1 MKKIILL
8 CVLCFFIV
16 GCKKTDD
23 NNLVKEI
30 ESKINSSKNYK
41 IIATLDIFRNED
53 KYSYDIEST
62 YKKNNYFK
70 VKLINKQNNHEQIIL
85 KDESYVYVLTPSLN
99 KIFKFQSEWPYNN
112 SQIYL
117 LQPIIKDIKIDK
129 NKIFEIIGDNY
140 IITSKVNYSNEKD
153 FQKQKV
159 YFDKEKNITK
169 IEVLDEKN
177 NVKMS
182 LNIVSIEY
190 NIKLDEEYFNISKYQ
205 SNISDKQNE
214 ELENKNET
222 STESSKIAEILY
234 PMYVPQNTYL
244 LAQDVIN
251 TAIGE
256 RVILTFSG
264 DSKFT
269 FVQENALKK
278 DEQKYINGEPYL
290 ILDTVGTIT
299 DSTISWISNDIE
311 YSIISD
317 TLSIDELLMVAQ
329 SIKVETITK

>member
-1 MKKIILL
+1 MKKIILFF
-8 CVLCFFIV
+8 VLCFFIV
-16 GCKKTDD
+16 GCKKIDD
-23 NNLVKEI
+23 NDLIKEI

-53 KYSYDIEST
+53 KYSYDIESI
-62 YKKNNYFK
+62 YKQNDCFK
-70 VKLINKQNNHEQIIL
+70 VKLINKQNNHEQIIM

-117 LQPIIKDIKIDK
+117 LQPIIKDIKTDK
-129 NKIFEIIGDNY
+129 NKIFEIVENGY

-169 IEVLDEKN
+169 IEVLDDKN
-177 NVKMS
+177 SVKMS
-182 LNIVSIEY
+182 LNIISVEH
-190 NIKLDEEYFNISKYQ
+190 NIKLDEEDFNISKYQ
-205 SNISDKQNE
+205 SNVSDDKNE
-214 ELENKNET
+214 GLENENET
-222 STESSKIAEILY
+222 STQSSKISEILY

-251 TAIGE
+251 TDSGE

-269 FVQENALKK
+269 FIQENTLNIE
-278 DEQKYINGEPYL
+278 EQKYINGEPYL

-299 DSTISWISNDIE
+299 DSSVTWISNGVE
-311 YSIISD
+311 YSVISD
-317 TLSIDELLMVAQ
+317 TLSVDELLTVAQ
-329 SIKVETITK
+329 SIKVEPIMK

>member
-1 MKKIILL
+1 MKKIILFF
-8 CVLCFFIV
+8 VLCFFIV
-16 GCKKTDD
+16 GCKRTDD
-23 NNLVKEI
+23 NDLVKEI
-30 ESKINSSKNYK
+30 DSKVNSSKNYK

-62 YKKNNYFK
+62 YKKNDYFK

-117 LQPIIKDIKIDK
+117 LQPIIKDIKTDK
-129 NKIFEIIGDNY
+129 NKIFENVGDNY

-153 FQKQKV
+153 FKKQKV

-169 IEVLDEKN
+169 IEVLDEKS

-190 NIKLDEEYFNISKYQ
+190 NIKLDEDYFNISKYQ
-205 SNISDKQNE
+205 NNIDDKQNE
-214 ELENKNET
+214 ELENKTET
-222 STESSKIAEILY
+222 TTESSKISEILY

-251 TAIGE
+251 TDNGE

-269 FVQENALKK
+269 FIQENTLKK
-278 DEQKYINGEPYL
+278 DEQKYINGEPHL

-299 DSTISWISNDIE
+299 DSTVSWISDEIE
-311 YSIISD
+311 YSVISD

-329 SIKVETITK
+329 SIKVEPITK